1 MRGQTRN
8 LWLAFCA
15 VVLIISSTAT
25 RAVLHPDAAH
35 PAASDK
41 TWYFAVSGD
50 SRNCGDVV
58 MPAIAAGVK
67 HDDAAFYWH
76 LGDLRWIVGVDQDLN
91 RVYKNQDKTISIDD
105 YRKLA
110 WDDFIQSQLNAFA
123 NMPFYLGIGNHEL
136 YPPKTRAEFVT
147 VFTRWLD
154 TEELRAQRLKD
165 DPNDHLVKT
174 YYHWIRDDVSFIN
187 MDNASKE
194 EFDAAQILWFESI
207 LKRDTQDPAIRAIVV
222 GMHEALPQS
231 ISSDHSMDMW
241 PLGEQTGLQV
251 YHDLLQAQNEGKKKI
266 YILASH
272 SHYFLDGTYQTDYWK
287 NHGGVL
293 PGWII
298 GTAGAERYPLPPAA
312 KDAISSKTN
321 VYGYMLATV
330 NPPGSPPGTIRF
342 EFKQI
347 DEDQIPSDIVKK
359 YSAPLVHECFVGN
372 RRIEPF
378 H

>member
-1 MRGQTRN
+1 MFLLLFLPLTTLCQ
-8 LWLAFCA
+8 
-15 VVLIISSTAT
+15 SSPKKTKNKT
-25 RAVLHPDAAH
+25 PKTTT
-35 PAASDK
+35 K
-41 TWYFAVSGD
+41 TWNFAVSGD

-58 MPAIAAGVK
+58 MPAIAMGAR
-67 HDDAAFYWH
+67 HDNAVFYWH

-330 NPPGSPPGTIRF
+330 NPRGSPPGTIRF